1 MKELERILAYT
12 IAETN
17 GIALLP
23 TLELI
28 AASPRTP
35 EKIQATVAQFVS
47 LLHKFHENEIEVSS
61 LLNHEVTFCL
71 RGFFKSFPL
80 PYLEEHIHLTGSL
93 TPEFIFPRLQKLLSG
108 KNSEEVRKKI
118 VSEYGEDAK
127 FSTLEELKS
136 LLLLKD
142 HERFARY
149 LQILYLP
156 KLILV
161 DRNAHREAS
170 YHMAKTLFEE
180 YNVGFIR
187 LKFTY
192 NRLTL
197 QESERVVGLENLSSD
212 DVVLG
217 LYDGFKEYQNEN
229 SKFHFVLSPCFRKE
243 ADFFDS
249 SHFSNKKEHF
259 ESQIDSILELLDQ
272 HPYLSAVLTDV
283 DTVGDEKELFR
294 KEHFHVMATGFHR
307 LQSRGIRIR
316 SHHGETFHT
325 LRQGIQAVDNAM
337 NIWRIDTL
345 EHGLSLGINPNYYYQ
360 TILEETISLNQA
372 KKSLPLHSYI
382 GREVRDMDWGG
393 SPALLD
399 KIERGDPMTPDEIRQ
414 FIKVK
419 FHHAQSVES
428 YQHDVLNRVLDKK
441 ISVTS
446 LPSSNQK
453 LTGVIPGFKDHP
465 FSWWEKKGVKL
476 GIGTDNYVTLG
487 TDYIKEMLL
496 LLFSEPSDLKIT
508 KLLMVATGE
517 TRRLYLSKL
526 LWECRKIY
534 GA

>member
-1 MKELERILAYT
+1 
-12 IAETN
+12 
-17 GIALLP
+17 
-23 TLELI
+23 
-28 AASPRTP
+28 
-35 EKIQATVAQFVS
+35 
-47 LLHKFHENEIEVSS
+47 
-61 LLNHEVTFCL
+61 
-71 RGFFKSFPL
+71 
-80 PYLEEHIHLTGSL
+80 
-93 TPEFIFPRLQKLLSG
+93 
-108 KNSEEVRKKI
+108 
-118 VSEYGEDAK
+118 
-127 FSTLEELKS
+127 
-136 LLLLKD
+136 
-142 HERFARY
+142 
-149 LQILYLP
+149 
-156 KLILV
+156 
-161 DRNAHREAS
+161 
-170 YHMAKTLFEE
+170 
-180 YNVGFIR
+180 VGFIR

-192 NRLTL
+192 NRLTI
-197 QESERVVGLENLSSD
+197 QESERVIGLENLSSD

-217 LYDGFKEYQNEN
+217 LYDGFKEYQAEN
-229 SKFHFVLSPCFRKE
+229 AKFSFVLSPCFRKE

-249 SHFSNKKEHF
+249 GHFQNKKEHF
-259 ESQIDSILELLDQ
+259 DAQIDSILELLDRY
-272 HPYLSAVLTDV
+272 PNLASVLTDV

-294 KEHFHVMATGFHR
+294 KEHFHVMASGFHR
-307 LQSRGIRIR
+307 LQSRGIKIR

-360 TILEETISLNQA
+360 TILEETLSLNRS
-372 KKSLPLHSYI
+372 KKSLPMHSYI
-382 GREVRDMDWGG
+382 GREVRDMDWRENQAILSKLESGV
-393 SPALLD
+393 A
-399 KIERGDPMTPDEIRQ
+399 MTAEEIRQ

-526 LWECRKIY
+526 LWDCRKIY
-534 GA
+534 GV

>member
-1 MKELERILAYT
+1 VKDLERILAYT

-28 AASPRTP
+28 AASPRTS
-35 EKIQATVAQFVS
+35 EGIQIKVAQFIA
-47 LLHKFHENEIEVSS
+47 LLHRYHQDELEVSR
-61 LLNHEVTFCL
+61 LLQHEVALCL
-71 RGFFKSFPL
+71 RAFLKRFPL

-93 TPEFIFPRLQKLLSG
+93 SPAFVFPRLQKLINGKSGDLVRDKILAEYG
-108 KNSEEVRKKI
+108 KN
-118 VSEYGEDAK
+118 AK
-127 FSTLEELKS
+127 FGS
-136 LLLLKD
+136 LDDVAGLMLLKD

-156 KLILV
+156 KLILI
-161 DRNAHREAS
+161 DREAHREAS
-170 YHMAKTLFEE
+170 YHMAKTLFED

-192 NRLTL
+192 NRVTVN
-197 QESERVVGLENLSSD
+197 ESEKVVGVENMSSE

-217 LYDGFKEYQNEN
+217 LYDGFNEYRKKNP
-229 SKFHFVLSPCFRKE
+229 KFSFVLSPCFRKE

-249 SHFSNKKEHF
+249 ANFKDKKSHF
-259 ESQIDSILELLDQ
+259 ESQIDSILELLDKY
-272 HPYLSAVLTDV
+272 PYLESVLTDI

-294 KEHFHVMATGFHR
+294 KEHFHVMASGFHR
-307 LQSRGIRIR
+307 LQSRGFKIR

-325 LRQGIQAVDNAM
+325 LRQGIQSVDNAM

-345 EHGLSLGINPNYYYQ
+345 EHGLSLGINPNFYYQ
-360 TILEETISLNQA
+360 SILEESISLNQS
-372 KKSLPLHSYI
+372 KKPLPSQTYI
-382 GREVRDMDWGG
+382 GREVYDMDWRNHDSIFAKLKTGLPL
-393 SPALLD
+393 SA
-399 KIERGDPMTPDEIRQ
+399 EEIRQ

-441 ISVTS
+441 VTVTA

-526 LWECRKIY
+526 LWDCRKIY
-534 GA
+534 EA